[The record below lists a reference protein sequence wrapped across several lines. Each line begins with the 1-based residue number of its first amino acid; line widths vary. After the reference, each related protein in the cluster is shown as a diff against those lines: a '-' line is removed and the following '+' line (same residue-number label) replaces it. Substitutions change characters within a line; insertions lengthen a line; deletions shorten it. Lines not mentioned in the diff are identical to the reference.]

1 MARPHDVST
10 KRIGR
15 PIYTYAAMYV
25 NECTY
30 ITFTCRHTIRPP
42 TRTHDVYIYVVPP
55 IWPDIHIHTRWMAM
69 DPVSVLGCPGAR
81 YITWQAGGTAGAS
94 HTCSRTV
101 TVHICPG
108 NARAYVRVRLGRGTT
123 YTSCLLAAPLHELR
137 RTGTARTNTTHNT
150 HHTRQ
155 AACVQ
160 G

>member
-55 IWPDIHIHTRWMAM
+55 IWPDIHIHTRTVYSIYILVRALQDAVAGDRSCVRSRLPGRLVHHMAGRGHGRGVIRVA
-69 DPVSVLGCPGAR
+69 VSVSIYTYTCP
-81 YITWQAGGTAGAS
+81 AGN
-94 HTCSRTV
+94 
-101 TVHICPG
+101 P
-108 NARAYVRVRLGRGTT
+108 RAYICT
-123 YTSCLLAAPLHELR
+123 YTF
-137 RTGTARTNTTHNT
+137 TAMWRI
-150 HHTRQ
+150 RG
-155 AACVQ
+155 A
-160 G
+160 